1 MVGYGDAPG
10 QAARN
15 VNPYTWRKR
24 GSSETDA
31 MNNMLASLPA
41 RAKHLLPAGLLS
53 VGAKPLGWLETG
65 AAIAAVRTGGKVA
78 TRFVR
83 RNPAVA
89 VAAVAG
95 AGLLY
100 LAARHRAKKRE
111 AEEAADTRTRRVR
124 ARRAPRQPAAR

>member
-1 MVGYGDAPG
+1 MVGHRHAPG

-15 VNPYTWRKR
+15 MNATRAYTWRKR
-24 GSSETDA
+24 SGLDTGR

-41 RAKHLLPAGLLS
+41 RAKHLLPAGS
-53 VGAKPLGWLETG
+53 KPLGWIETG
-65 AAIAAVRTGGKVA
+65 AALAAARTGTRIA

-111 AEEAADTRTRRVR
+111 AEEAADTRTRRVS
-124 ARRAPRQPAAR
+124 ARRAPRKPATR

>member
-1 MVGYGDAPG
+1 
-10 QAARN
+10 
-15 VNPYTWRKR
+15 
-24 GSSETDA
+24 

-41 RAKHLLPAGLLS
+41 RAKHLLPAG
-53 VGAKPLGWLETG
+53 AKPLTWLETG
-65 AAIAAVRTGGKVA
+65 AAVAAVRSGGKIA

-89 VAAVAG
+89 VAALAG

-111 AEEAADTRTRRVR
+111 AEEAADTKTMRVR